1 MCIPVIGKN
10 VKASISHVEHIV
22 TKSIPFKNTMY
33 TQKTIIEWKVCC
45 RQIRKVF
52 PVKKLVRGGITRPA
66 LFYFLFFIGLIC
78 TMFVC

>member
-33 TQKTIIEWKVCC
+33 TQKTIIELKV
-45 RQIRKVF
+45 V
-52 PVKKLVRGGITRPA
+52 VDKLEKCFQLRNWLEAASHDLLYFI
-66 LFYFLFFIGLIC
+66 LFSLLA
-78 TMFVC
+78 

>member
-33 TQKTIIEWKVCC
+33 TQKTIIELKVCC

-52 PVKKLVRGGITRPA
+52 PVKKLQAASHDLLYFI
-66 LFYFLFFIGLIC
+66 LFSLLA
-78 TMFVC
+78 

>member
-33 TQKTIIEWKVCC
+33 TKKTIIELKICC
-45 RQIRKVF
+45 RQIREVF
-52 PVKKLVRGGITRPA
+52 PVKKSVRGGITRPA
-66 LFYFLFFIGLIC
+66 LFYLHFFIGLIC
-78 TMFVC
+78 KMFVC